1 MGKSGQERENDMGEI
16 NSLLDLVSFR
26 ILFSNCVIS
35 DNYSLNP
42 AIPHAIR
49 LSPAGQR
56 YLKDVSRRQPKLAVT
71 DAKML
76 TFLEMDSANGLLVQ
90 GLESDLS
97 ALQKALSEAIKS
109 QKILFP
115 WTYGRLIS
123 DNLIKLFGLKPELS
137 NAETITLLKSV
148 PQGVFQ
154 VGRYTV
160 GPFGCLESPVE
171 RSMFPTKMV
180 DGYFEVR
187 GGEKTLQK
195 FRLRT
200 GNKAPINKAAKA
212 DEELRSKESSTDT
225 RKRENYRALSI
236 EF

>member
-56 YLKDVSRRQPKLAVT
+56 YLKDVCRRQPKLAVT

-109 QKILFP
+109 KKILFP

-154 VGRYTV
+154 VGRYSV

-195 FRLRT
+195 FSLRT

-212 DEELRSKESSTDT
+212 D
-225 RKRENYRALSI
+225 
-236 EF
+236 